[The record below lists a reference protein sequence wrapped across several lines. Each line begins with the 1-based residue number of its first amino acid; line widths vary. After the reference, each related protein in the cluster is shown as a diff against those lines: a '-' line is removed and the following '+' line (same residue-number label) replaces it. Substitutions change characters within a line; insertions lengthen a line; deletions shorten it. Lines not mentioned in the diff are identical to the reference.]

1 MDDDKGLIT
10 TDYFNKFGTKIKC
23 LYTGKGKSH
32 SQIKL
37 RKCFTIIENSKTP
50 LISCIDLDD
59 DFYQEDGSKQ

>member
-37 RKCFTIIENSKTP
+37 RKC
-50 LISCIDLDD
+50 
-59 DFYQEDGSKQ
+59 